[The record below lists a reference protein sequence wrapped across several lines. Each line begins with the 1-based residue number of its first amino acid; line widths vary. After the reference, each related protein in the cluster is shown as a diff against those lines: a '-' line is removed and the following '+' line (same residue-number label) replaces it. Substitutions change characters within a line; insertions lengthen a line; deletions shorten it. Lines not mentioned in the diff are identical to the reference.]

1 MIENKKVTWQ
11 DVINDQDFIDA
22 PIAVKQEVASRY
34 YHNVVAQ
41 DENFVAADDAVRKE
55 VTNRFNDA
63 LQIEF
68 DKENQRFLDWHNNLF
83 SYYKNDNFQNMN
95 TEQQVNAAI
104 ENLSSYK
111 SRFLDYLP
119 KEHRA
124 ELSSL
129 IREEKDKFLQIKND
143 YDNETAEI
151 KDILETGDDAK
162 FKNND
167 KDAAFNSAQQIYQK
181 TNDINLAL
189 ETYHNQRALTKRLI
203 GEQYQ
208 ELQNKAEKRGIL
220 NPLYTAAG
228 NLAMMG
234 VGLAG
239 FTDSFL
245 NQGKPNSKLKETI
258 KNMNKVQQFSVTTK
272 AHDKDGFKGN
282 ILKGRVGAAADFV
295 VRKSVESSPISMI
308 ALASG
313 MIGLPEVGLAL
324 IGTLSTGG
332 QYAQLTD
339 DTFNGMPEQK
349 KIFNS
354 ALNGMSEVITEQFG
368 TMKNVAKWGKLAKR
382 IGRQQAQDQLSKE
395 MKRSFLK
402 SIGERTA
409 EGFKEE
415 FLEEGFNGIAGNAI
429 AYATG
434 ETDEFNLTDG
444 VIDDAFIGG
453 FSSLGLTGT
462 AGVAQIALAKAQY
475 KAQLKDIERAA
486 EIEKLI
492 GAEYIKSVIPAVN
505 KFKKK
510 INGRYA
516 PDYYGEE
523 NLNTLNKQIENIEA
537 SIESGDADGVKLKIS
552 VLNHWLQSGQIQPI
566 IFNENNT
573 MGKDAAFGSE
583 EVTEETPAPGQFTP
597 EQEMANTATI
607 LTNKADAITELLN
620 SGDLANAGIELDS
633 IAKAIEERPDSFN
646 RLFAT
651 EEGKELAILLD
662 ELDKQYTEAQ
672 ENLTTFERRAVDA
685 KKKQVEEAQAE
696 EEQTEEATETEVI
709 EQAEI
714 QAEEPVEQEEI
725 TEQAESTPKPTVKSK
740 SRKPKAEAKKQK
752 TYVRTSKGVFEV
764 ERETDKSW
772 ILTNG
777 TIARKSAK
785 GNSISTEMAYKRSL
799 ARRKAPRKRKV
810 TDEVNLRT
818 SNITPER
825 TPFLDHFKSTGMQTS
840 DVDLKNYRIGI
851 KPLFSKDGVELDRVM
866 ETLSDDHPLWA
877 MTQGDTEAYKQGLL
891 GEIDKLYNL
900 GDGSWDEADMEQQEA
915 LANQRQAEE
924 EAAQLLKKAEKIPAM
939 DLNLNDKVK
948 WVDPET
954 GLVHE
959 GVVVDEM
966 PWSKVIQNNVTM
978 ELDDFESLYVL
989 DVQKA
994 TPAEVAEKKE
1004 EFEESTQPTE
1014 EQLEHGVIP
1023 ELDNQMAQFG
1033 RRANEKAEQGELF
1046 GETETPEKGKPRQ
1059 LPKDEL
1065 KKLEEKKLAAIQT
1078 GGKTGDEIKA
1088 LQAKAR
1094 DEARRELEEKY
1105 YGREIDFGEGV
1116 TDTQK
1121 ITEKPAPGL
1130 APQQPDIEKQAG
1142 VNHDNVIVHD
1152 IETIN
1157 EISDRLSVLENII
1170 GRGKSW
1176 TELTTQQRKALI
1188 KEQKDLEYKLNDMKS
1203 PQDKITQV
1211 EHGTAYIELDKEI
1224 GWAMGDYGKEDKIFV
1239 LRFTD
1244 KPETDI
1250 LRKTSV
1256 HNIGDVDWNDLPDF
1270 IQENYSEEDVIN
1282 TETGERAIIQKGLN
1296 GFPLEAKRL
1305 KDAIEE
1311 ANNVILSTSGGNT
1324 LRTYANKKEGKK
1336 EYNLMNMKNA
1346 YIFEGV
1352 NLEFDDVPDG
1362 IVFYPHRIAFSSLES
1377 PRIKKVSVVTKQ
1389 IKDEHIDNAHETVD
1403 TSTQEPPAPV
1413 VFTEGQR
1420 KVLKAYGALSAP
1432 EAEQLEVLKIDG
1444 AIKLLNQRMNQAEE
1458 NSDIDQ
1464 MSAIAKQ
1471 LRAEERKM
1479 KRLKK
1484 NYGDTNKERYA
1495 IDVDELIQ
1503 EMNEIQD
1510 LLIGESDPGKL
1521 AELRDR
1527 ATIVKEMID
1536 EYQGVEKPKVRK
1548 QSTPRTKTGGSMLKK
1563 IQRDQKGN
1571 AIGIRSIVEF
1581 VDKNLP
1587 VHTYW
1592 RKEQTSRKYPAHYN
1606 KRGGFIRSRAINSQ
1620 IVFHEQGHAMYQ
1632 RIIEHDNGFARKYGK
1647 ALKDVARMDM
1657 SMASANNAHE
1667 GFAEWLRRYIV
1678 APETIQ
1684 GLSITPK
1691 IEAYLTERYP
1701 QAKKVFDDAGL
1712 MMDAHKSRSKA
1723 AQFRSA
1729 SSDLPQQ
1736 KIFEHIREK
1745 AGMLGVTIARG
1756 YGVEHFDR
1764 KIVNEIIK
1772 EARTRA
1778 EGIRQARKW
1787 RRETLDAVDPK
1798 ASYQQIV
1805 RIPAEV
1811 NDVFY
1816 GTEHGRNGVKVI
1828 GEDGNYRYLYDKSF
1842 REIFEMVGNDRWDD
1856 FQDYVWAKVS
1866 KERWDVKRVRYP
1878 GILDGIKPKD
1888 LGEIAA
1894 SYEEDSPDFPVLLNE
1909 MNRYFDALLDVAQ
1922 LSGEFS
1928 EDAVQAMKDT
1938 YDVYAPMLRETPD
1951 GIRTITGSRTTP
1963 SSGIKGVRG
1972 GSLNPYKNLL
1982 ESAEKRTRDVLGG
1995 YYWNKLIGDLYKV
2008 GRETSSDET
2017 LPYDVRKMAGEMITE
2032 LHLDTTVPVH
2042 LTEAEQRQII
2052 ADYLNEKEAEQVPD
2066 GMMTLDKLEAD
2077 DIDFAPGHMPIF
2089 RKKAPNAV
2097 YVVAPTIPNKGR
2109 VYLQINDPVLFSVF
2123 AESKEPAKV
2132 FKLMDKL
2139 FGPVVAAWKPG
2150 ITGTIPFALIN
2161 GLARDIANAS
2171 FMGTGLKG
2179 AIPYYYFLKGAA
2191 GRITGKSKDIRKSSE
2206 LLVKS
2211 LESAGSDAQKMRR
2224 DKFME
2229 ELRKGIVLP
2238 EWKRLDFTDKM
2249 LSIPGIAMHA
2259 ALKPLHLFLYGTGQ
2273 IQLSEFLESLPREGA
2288 AMQEKEKGGSDQ
2300 RVSMAYDTI
2309 TGNFAEHS
2317 GSADVR
2323 AIMHTLGFV
2332 QAGLNISYRQFLKLT
2347 DPLDW
2352 KKNLM
2357 RLAWS
2362 GVGITAI
2369 TWALKELLSTEQD
2382 NERENERPEEDRFAY
2397 MDIKGL
2403 RIPFDYGMI
2412 GGLQTFTW
2420 NVLDSTVGGKSLARR
2435 KLFAKAIAKRV
2446 LDAPGP
2452 TALMAPQVKAW
2463 IEMKANYSFYFDKE
2477 IEPWWMQNLPE
2488 EERRYAATPEIY
2500 SKVGKLAKMSPL
2512 KLKYLVDQGFN
2523 RQYSYAFGLAQRAK
2537 RGTLDAEY
2545 LLREPADIP
2554 FIGRLFIREPLGWG
2568 SESVKVVSE
2577 AANDAAKAEEQMQ
2590 QELASLVQQY
2600 GEGWKDTEAG
2610 RAVTLQYITLKK
2622 MKEAQQTIDAIY
2634 KKIKEEEKK
2643 EKPDWG
2649 KVYASRQAMT
2659 RTAQEALMATK
2670 LLEEK

>member
-1 MIENKKVTWQ
+1 MAQYNRDQYLFAQKMTSKYSVPAYRAMLQPEQRDKLQKMQNYLNTYQQNFEAEERQMAFNTLPLDERTGQGLPQPRRERIESFSQMPLDERTGETLPERPLEKKPGVFQQMVDVFRKKPEPAAGPTVDLADPQSEEDEQLQ
-11 DVINDQDFIDA
+11 DYIAQREYAVHRISPAKAYEMMQLKPMYNPNDYLKMLDLEEEKYYQKKYQQMDDTARNAFAEEWGIPAEKVFSEYA
-22 PIAVKQEVASRY
+22 PIKGPVSVPEDYTGRAGFEPVMDAATPTLRAEAEERKQRIADTTIMLDALAAPFAELPVKKIEGLVDVTNAALSKITGI
-34 YHNVVAQ
+34 NVP
-41 DENFVAADDAVRKE
+41 DDRGGALAEVRKVLDE
-55 VTNRFNDA
+55 V
-63 LQIEF
+63 
-68 DKENQRFLDWHNNLF
+68 
-83 SYYKNDNFQNMN
+83 
-95 TEQQVNAAI
+95 
-104 ENLSSYK
+104 
-111 SRFLDYLP
+111 
-119 KEHRA
+119 
-124 ELSSL
+124 
-129 IREEKDKFLQIKND
+129 
-143 YDNETAEI
+143 
-151 KDILETGDDAK
+151 G
-162 FKNND
+162 
-167 KDAAFNSAQQIYQK
+167 
-181 TNDINLAL
+181 
-189 ETYHNQRALTKRLI
+189 
-203 GEQYQ
+203 
-208 ELQNKAEKRGIL
+208 
-220 NPLYTAAG
+220 
-228 NLAMMG
+228 
-234 VGLAG
+234 
-239 FTDSFL
+239 
-245 NQGKPNSKLKETI
+245 
-258 KNMNKVQQFSVTTK
+258 
-272 AHDKDGFKGN
+272 
-282 ILKGRVGAAADFV
+282 GAAAEKYTTAAKVGGAGAGLAEFIVDLAVLKGATGITSTPVLFAMN
-295 VRKSVESSPISMI
+295 SMVNN
-308 ALASG
+308 A
-313 MIGLPEVGLAL
+313 PEVV
-324 IGTLSTGG
+324 TG
-332 QYAQLTD
+332 QISREDY
-339 DTFNGMPEQK
+339 
-349 KIFNS
+349 
-354 ALNGMSEVITEQFG
+354 
-368 TMKNVAKWGKLAKR
+368 
-382 IGRQQAQDQLSKE
+382 
-395 MKRSFLK
+395 LK
-402 SIGERTA
+402 SIG
-409 EGFKEE
+409 
-415 FLEEGFNGIAGNAI
+415 
-429 AYATG
+429 
-434 ETDEFNLTDG
+434 
-444 VIDDAFIGG
+444 V
-453 FSSLGLTGT
+453 SGLTGLMFNATT
-462 AGVAQIALAKAQY
+462 A
-475 KAQLKDIERAA
+475 AA
-486 EIEKLI
+486 RSI
-492 GAEYIKSVIPAVN
+492 GAEKAIAGKLVKWMPESMSVGEAAALSGKLGRVLGAPIPAAGAAAAGAGSQVMQN
-505 KFKKK
+505 
-510 INGRYA
+510 
-516 PDYYGEE
+516 
-523 NLNTLNKQIENIEA
+523 
-537 SIESGDADGVKLKIS
+537 
-552 VLNHWLQSGQIQPI
+552 VLNHEDDILKGVPESATQLALYSFITSVAPMVVGPNRIRGAELKTGMKAAQKMFDETLFRQQVIDHKVPDHVILSARQLRDIWQTGKLTTAEEKSLVQELMGKNDATIKDLIRSKHGLDIEIGAGKIVRLVDKPYWSKI
-566 IFNENNT
+566 KGIFRLDPYMKTVKRTTGEMKAYRTSYGKRLGEQLNEAEQAILAGDTAAAQRT
-573 MGKDAAFGSE
+573 MGLIDA
-583 EVTEETPAPGQFTP
+583 
-597 EQEMANTATI
+597 NRKTI
-607 LTNKADAITELLN
+607 LKNAEGDAPVIKKR
-620 SGDLANAGIELDS
+620 
-633 IAKAIEERPDSFN
+633 IAAIETQLAGGAVETQEP
-646 RLFAT
+646 LEVPAQPTKT
-651 EEGKELAILLD
+651 EI
-662 ELDKQYTEAQ
+662 
-672 ENLTTFERRAVDA
+672 R
-685 KKKQVEEAQAE
+685 
-696 EEQTEEATETEVI
+696 
-709 EQAEI
+709 EQAED
-714 QAEEPVEQEEI
+714 
-725 TEQAESTPKPTVKSK
+725 TTKPKVK
-740 SRKPKAEAKKQK
+740 SRKPKAKSKKPKAERKKQK

-799 ARRKAPRKRKV
+799 ARRKAPSKRKV

-891 GEIDKLYNL
+891 DEIDKLYNL
-900 GDGSWDEADMEQQEA
+900 GDGRWDEVEMEQQEA
-915 LANQRQAEE
+915 LAHQRQAEE